1 MKTKF
6 LIVVIF
12 VFAAMVLAACGGNA
26 KSTPHPGEALVAAKC
41 GECHGMA
48 LVDKAKYSR
57 DDWQKTVDRMVLS
70 GMKVTDEELASIV
83 DYLAIRDSK

>member
-1 MKTKF
+1 MKAKY
-6 LIVVIF
+6 LIVVII
-12 VFAAMVLAACGGNA
+12 VFAATVLAACGGSA
-26 KSTPHPGEALVAAKC
+26 EPHPGEALVAAKC